1 LWWVRVGSVIGLV
14 GLGLVIVY
22 WFFRLRFAL
31 AEKGWKYTSIIVTL
45 PWIMGLFNAIE
56 VLLREFAVLQEG
68 GTGDTAWIY
77 TLAALN
83 WIVLPTV
90 LAGIILDAVIIGR
103 QSST

>member
-1 LWWVRVGSVIGLV
+1 MWWVLGGAVLGLV
-14 GLGLVIVY
+14 GLSLVIVY
-22 WFFRLRFAL
+22 WFARLRLAL
-31 AEKGWKYTSIIVTL
+31 AKKGWKYTSVVVAL

-68 GTGDTAWIY
+68 GTVDTAWMY

>member
-1 LWWVRVGSVIGLV
+1 LV
-14 GLGLVIVY
+14 GLSLVIVY

-31 AEKGWKYTSIIVTL
+31 AEKGWKYTSIVVAL
-45 PWIMGLFNAIE
+45 PWIMGLFNSGD
-56 VLLREFAVLQEG
+56 VLLREFAVIQEG
-68 GTGDTAWIY
+68 GAVDTTWMY